1 MGSIEDRDWSVR
13 TLAGAIHPGR
23 RRLDSYLR
31 AGGVTAALFAV
42 LRILDG
48 QLSEDRAARAVQH
61 QETIATLRGI
71 NAALD
76 RVEVATQEHA
86 ARARTLEELL
96 RGSR

>member
-1 MGSIEDRDWSVR
+1 MGGIEDRDWSAR
-13 TLAGAIHPGR
+13 TLAGVIHPGR

-48 QLSEDRAARAVQH
+48 QLSDDRAARAKQH
-61 QETIATLRGI
+61 DETIATLKGI
-71 NAALD
+71 NAAVD
-76 RVEVATQEHA
+76 RLEVTTQEHA